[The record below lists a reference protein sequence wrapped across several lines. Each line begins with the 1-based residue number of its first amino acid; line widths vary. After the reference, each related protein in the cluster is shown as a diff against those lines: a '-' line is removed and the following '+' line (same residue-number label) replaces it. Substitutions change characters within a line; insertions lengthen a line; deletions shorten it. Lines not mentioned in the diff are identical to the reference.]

1 MNGEQNNF
9 AKNLK
14 LLRHLKGM
22 TLLDLEQKTGIGQ
35 KVLSK
40 YETGRTDITVGRVFA
55 IADALGVKVG
65 TLITADITLLA
76 EIRE

>member
-1 MNGEQNNF
+1 MNEQNNF

-76 EIRE
+76 EIKE